1 MNKDALIKR
10 ISKDSKLKKKKTVK
24 VFNKVFD
31 LISKEIKKGR
41 EVSIGEFGDFVIS
54 RQELKIVQQKNKS
67 GVIIPPKDII
77 EFKVSAKLNSYL
89 NSNE

>member
-1 MNKDALIKR
+1 MNKDTLIKR

-41 EVSIGEFGDFVIS
+41 EVYVGDFGNFVIS

-67 GVIIPPKDII
+67 GVVIPPKDII
-77 EFKVSAKLNSYL
+77 EFKVSEKLNSYL

>member
-1 MNKDALIKR
+1 MNKDALIKK

-41 EVSIGEFGDFVIS
+41 EVSIEGFGDFVIS
-54 RQELKIVQQKNKS
+54 RQELKIILQKNKS
-67 GVIIPPKDII
+67 GIVMPPKDII
-77 EFKVSAKLNSYL
+77 EFKISGTLNSYL

>member
-24 VFNKVFD
+24 VFNKLFD

-41 EVSIGEFGDFVIS
+41 EVSIEGFGDFVIS
-54 RQELKIVQQKNKS
+54 RQELKIIHQKNKS
-67 GVIIPPKDII
+67 GLVMPPKDII
-77 EFKVSAKLNSYL
+77 EFKISVTLNSYL

>member
-24 VFNKVFD
+24 VFNKLFD

-41 EVSIGEFGDFVIS
+41 EVSIEGFGDFVIS
-54 RQELKIVQQKNKS
+54 RQELKIIHQKNKS
-67 GVIIPPKDII
+67 GLVMPPKDII
-77 EFKVSAKLNSYL
+77 EFKISETLNSYL

>member
-1 MNKDALIKR
+1 MNKDALVKK
-10 ISKDSKLKKKKTVK
+10 ISKDSRLKKKKTLK

-41 EVSIGEFGDFVIS
+41 EVSIDDFGDFIIK
-54 RQELKIVQQKNKS
+54 RQDLKIIQQKNKS
-67 GVIIPPKDII
+67 GIIIPPKDII
-77 EFKVSAKLNSYL
+77 DFKISVLLNSYL